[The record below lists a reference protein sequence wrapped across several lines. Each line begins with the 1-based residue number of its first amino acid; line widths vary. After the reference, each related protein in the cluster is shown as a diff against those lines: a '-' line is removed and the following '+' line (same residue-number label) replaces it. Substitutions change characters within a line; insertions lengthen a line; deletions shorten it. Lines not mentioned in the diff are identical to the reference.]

1 MNALPI
7 GLAPNSIKSIGILS
21 TFPPT
26 PCGLATF
33 SSSLLRGLESI
44 GVDEVNVVRVVDK
57 DDDVKI
63 WDLDRHV
70 ISEWQLGSEKSQFQT
85 TNVLNSHDA
94 VFMQHEFGIFD
105 GVDGDNVLK
114 VLTKVHAP
122 IVTTLHTVPLHP
134 TVHQR
139 EVLESVIDLSHTAV
153 VMTAMAHQ
161 RLVANYDVDPLK
173 IMTIPHGATLPAFT
187 NDPPITVPQLL
198 TWGLIGPG
206 KGIEHAIRAIALLH
220 NEHPDI
226 HYLVAGRTHPKVLAH
241 EGEKYRESLVALAHE
256 LGVDDHVTFDDSY
269 RTLDELL
276 ELLAHTTCVVLPY
289 DSIDQITS
297 GVLVDAIAAGRPVVA
312 TRFPHAVELL
322 ATGAGM
328 LCPHKDSRALAHAIH
343 EVISSPLKLRQM
355 HLVSTELAQEHSW
368 NSVAARYFNIVNH
381 PLSLAASAYSL

>member
-1 MNALPI
+1 
-7 GLAPNSIKSIGILS
+7 
-21 TFPPT
+21 
-26 PCGLATF
+26 
-33 SSSLLRGLESI
+33 LRGLESI
-44 GVDEVNVVRVVDK
+44 GVEEVNVVRVVDK

-94 VFMQHEFGIFD
+94 VFVQHEFGIFD

-114 VLTKVHAP
+114 VLAQVHAP

-153 VMTAMAHQ
+153 AMTAMAHQ

-187 NDPPITVPQLL
+187 NDPPIAVPQLL

-206 KGIEHAIRAIALLH
+206 KGIEHAIRAISLLH

-226 HYLVAGRTHPKVLAH
+226 HYLVAGRTHPKVLAY
-241 EGEKYRESLVALAHE
+241 EGEKYRHSLIALTQE
-256 LGVDDHVTFDDSY
+256 LGVEDHVTFDDSY
-269 RTLDELL
+269 RSLDELL

-297 GVLVDAIAAGRPVVA
+297 GVLVDAIAAGRPIVA
-312 TRFPHAVELL
+312 TKFPHAVELL
-322 ATGAGM
+322 SSGSGM
-328 LCPHKDSRALAHAIH
+328 LCPHKDPRALAHAIH
-343 EVISSPLKLRQM
+343 EVISSPLKIRQM
-355 HLVSTELAQEHSW
+355 HLASTELAEVHSW
-368 NSVAARYFNIVNH
+368 NNVAARYFNIVNH